1 MRRRSKSGRRRTPSS
16 PSYST
21 GATLL
26 AWLAK
31 RLTERMCYD
40 PSYVGKVESGGARPT
55 EDFAKRADQTLN
67 AGGAIVRRWKEYDLA
82 ARWAVRQDH
91 HVDEPMPSSRC
102 RSATLAW
109 VVEHD
114 HAELRYADGR
124 CHPTQR
130 RRLRNVGSEPVTLGT
145 GSNGTSAPAAARS
158 RRR

>member
-1 MRRRSKSGRRRTPSS
+1 VRRRSKSGRRRTPSS

-91 HVDEPMPSSRC
+91 HVACRPRPRTLARC
-102 RSATLAW
+102 RRAASGK
-109 VVEHD
+109 
-114 HAELRYADGR
+114 RQADGIE
-124 CHPTQR
+124 QR
-130 RRLRNVGSEPVTLGT
+130 QRPFMHL
-145 GSNGTSAPAAARS
+145 
-158 RRR
+158 